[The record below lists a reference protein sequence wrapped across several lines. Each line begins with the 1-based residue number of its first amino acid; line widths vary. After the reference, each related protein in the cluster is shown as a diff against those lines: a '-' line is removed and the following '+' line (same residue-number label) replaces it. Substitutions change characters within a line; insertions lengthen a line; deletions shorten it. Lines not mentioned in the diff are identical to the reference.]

1 MRGLKGFSAQWLYA
15 LAACPQRLG
24 DDENEIENTAKANV
38 TSRGRADARSPLGLA
53 ALRVVSEATARA
65 GLTTS
70 SLCSWFLP
78 RIDGL
83 MACTLD
89 PYYHEPSGPEMQ
101 SVFLNKSPR
110 SVGVG
115 PKGVNGVI
123 KCLLIKKLCRRT

>member
-1 MRGLKGFSAQWLYA
+1 MQ
-15 LAACPQRLG
+15 
-24 DDENEIENTAKANV
+24 NEDRKHGYV
-38 TSRGRADARSPLGLA
+38 TSRHVVEQMRDLPLGLA
-53 ALRVVSEATARA
+53 ALRDVSEPTARA

-89 PYYHEPSGPEMQ
+89 PYYHEPSSPEMQ

-115 PKGVNGVI
+115 PTGVNGVI
-123 KCLLIKKLCRRT
+123 KCLLIKTLCRRT